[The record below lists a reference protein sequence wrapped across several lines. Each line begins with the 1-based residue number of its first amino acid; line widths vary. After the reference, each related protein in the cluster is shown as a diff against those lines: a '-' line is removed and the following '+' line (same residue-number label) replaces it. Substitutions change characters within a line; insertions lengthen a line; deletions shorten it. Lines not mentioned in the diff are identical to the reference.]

1 MQTKLIPRFE
11 YSACNFN
18 KIFSTSVFL
27 DILFSIVSISNGSA
41 AAKTIPSIS
50 FSIEDNLVGK
60 LIILSFF
67 LIFFF
72 IICFL
77 LYKYHQKVFLALCL
91 GCPP

>member
-77 LYKYHQKVFLALCL
+77 LHKYHQKGFLALCL